1 MNWEKLREILS
12 EGDKAFLLE
21 KGPLG
26 SETLL
31 IVSDD
36 PDIEDKIEEA
46 LFEDIQS
53 LMVVSHDEFKM
64 MKVKGKRII

>member
-1 MNWEKLREILS
+1 VNWEKLREILS

>member
-1 MNWEKLREILS
+1 MNWEKLRDILS
-12 EGDKAFLLE
+12 EGDKVFLLE

-36 PDIEDKIEEA
+36 PDIEGKIEEA
-46 LFEDIQS
+46 LSEDIQS
-53 LMVVSHDEFKM
+53 LMVVSHEE
-64 MKVKGKRII
+64 

>member
-1 MNWEKLREILS
+1 MNWEKLRKILS

-36 PDIEDKIEEA
+36 PYIEDKIEEA
-46 LFEDIQS
+46 LSEDIQS
-53 LMVVSHDEFKM
+53 LMVVSHEEFKM
-64 MKVKGKRII
+64 MKVKGKRIV

>member
-1 MNWEKLREILS
+1 VNWEKLRKILS

-36 PDIEDKIEEA
+36 PDIEGKIEEA
-46 LFEDIQS
+46 LSEDIQS
-53 LMVVSHDEFKM
+53 LMVVSHEEFKM
-64 MKVKGKRII
+64 MKR

>member
-1 MNWEKLREILS
+1 MNWEKLRDILS
-12 EGDKAFLLE
+12 EGDKVFLLE

-46 LFEDIQS
+46 LSEDIQS
-53 LMVVSHDEFKM
+53 LMVVSHEEFKM
-64 MKVKGKRII
+64 MKVKGKRIV